1 MLFVYVMFLSLGGW
15 SGFGFM
21 LVSVLGEE
29 TAKVCAVEIVVVE
42 EVVAT

>member
-1 MLFVYVMFLSLGGW
+1 
-15 SGFGFM
+15 M

-29 TAKVCAVEIVVVE
+29 TAKVCAVEIVVVDDE

>member
-1 MLFVYVMFLSLGGW
+1 MLCPFPWGW

-21 LVSVLGEE
+21 LVSVLGEG
-29 TAKVCAVEIVVVE
+29 TAKVCAVEIVVVDDE